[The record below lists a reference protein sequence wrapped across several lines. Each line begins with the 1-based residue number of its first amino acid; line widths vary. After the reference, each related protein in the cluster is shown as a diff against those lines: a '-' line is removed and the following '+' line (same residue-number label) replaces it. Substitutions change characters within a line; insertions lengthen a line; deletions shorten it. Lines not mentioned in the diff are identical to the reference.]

1 MSDEIIL
8 DDKYIILNN
17 NNNGKGLTSEV
28 FKVEDIKTKK
38 IYVAKILSKHTRLFD
53 NEREFLN
60 LFKNKGIENIV
71 NIIDSGDGNV
81 RLRETFLKKQYI
93 ILDYAEKGDLSKY
106 ITLCSKGFSEL
117 HAKLLFSKIL
127 NAVKEIHKNGVCH
140 RDLKTANIL
149 LDNKFN
155 PKICDFG
162 FATYI
167 RDNLNDCLGTF
178 EYAAPEIY
186 KRNYNGVKVDIFA
199 LGVILFNLVTGI
211 YGFEKAEINDKT
223 YKLIMIRKYDNFWQK
238 MKIKNLNEI
247 SDGFKKL
254 FVRMVALLP
263 KERPPTIDSI
273 LEDDWMK
280 EIKEKNEN
288 ELKDL
293 ELELYEEFLK
303 REEIIKKLT
312 QKDYNI
318 ENQDK
323 NDDGNRSLEDGGKS
337 FFNIEDNPIK
347 EFKKGKIFEYFIK
360 IKGNL
365 SPFKYMNDLANKIEE
380 ENEDEKREYD
390 CKIEPIENK
399 LKFKATFNAIE
410 QQEEEENDEEIIKEL
425 EKIRLEL
432 GENNDDNN
440 DNDNN
445 DDNDDN
451 NDIERKECIINVE
464 LFKYEN
470 EGFLLRFLRKSGEMN
485 DFYKIIK
492 KLYSYAEKKL

>member
-1 MSDEIIL
+1 MSDEFIL

-17 NNNGKGLTSEV
+17 KNNGKGFTSEV

-38 IYVAKILSKHTRLFD
+38 IYVAKILSQHTRLFD

-60 LFKNKGIENIV
+60 LLKKKGIENIV
-71 NIIDSGDGNV
+71 NIIDSGDGDI
-81 RLRETFLKKQYI
+81 RLRETSLKKQYI

-106 ITLCSKGFSEL
+106 ITLLSKGFTEL

-127 NAVKEIHKNGVCH
+127 KAVKEIHKNGVCH

-149 LDNKFN
+149 LDNNFN

-167 RDNLNDCLGTF
+167 RDNLNDCLGTY

-211 YGFEKAEINDKT
+211 YGFEKAEINDKN
-223 YKLIMIRKYDNFWQK
+223 YKLIMIRKYNNFWQK
-238 MKIKNLNEI
+238 IKIKNLNEI

-254 FVRMVALLP
+254 FVKMVALLP
-263 KERPPTIDSI
+263 KERPTIDSI

-318 ENQDK
+318 ENKDK
-323 NDDGNRSLEDGGKS
+323 NDDDNRSLKDEGKL

-365 SPFKYMNDLANKIEE
+365 SPYKYMNDLANKIEE

-399 LKFKATFNAIE
+399 LKFKAIFSAVE
-410 QQEEEENDEEIIKEL
+410 LEEEEENDEEVIKEL
-425 EKIRLEL
+425 EKLSLEL
-432 GENNDDNN
+432 GENNDDN
-440 DNDNN
+440 
-445 DDNDDN
+445 DDNDD
-451 NDIERKECIINVE
+451 IKRKECIINVE

-485 DFYKIIK
+485 DFYNIIK
-492 KLYSYAEKKL
+492 KIYSYAEQKL